1 MKTEQVAKDFM
12 KEYDLIKKGV
22 NLETITNVAISMG
35 YEVIYFNPNKEKHV
49 ELLKKATNGDFDNY
63 KKSFICEID
72 GKKIIFIVFFS
83 SDTDKV
89 YLLLHELAHLYMN
102 HTYKTGSSETR
113 KEIQANDFARCVI
126 NYKKKNHTAII
137 PISAIFITT
146 ISILSIS
153 TMLLYNITKSDQAP
167 HTPQQTIQSIS
178 PSPSPSP
185 VAVNVVIPS
194 EEPAVTPDEQDSVMV
209 SVTKTGDKYYRSDC
223 HYIVG
228 RSIFTLSIEKA
239 TNAGYTAC
247 TYCRPD
253 EK

>member
-49 ELLKKATNGDFDNY
+49 ELLKKATNGDFDNS

-72 GKKIIFIVFFS
+72 GKKTIFIVFFS

-89 YLLLHELAHLYMN
+89 YLLLHELAHLYMD

-113 KEIQANDFARCVI
+113 KEIQANDFAGCVM
-126 NYKKKNHTAII
+126 NYKKKKRTAII
-137 PISAIFITT
+137 SISAIFITT
-146 ISILSIS
+146 ISIIS
-153 TMLLYNITKSDQAP
+153 VSAMLLYNITKPDQASS
-167 HTPQQTIQSIS
+167 TPPQAIQSIS

-185 VAVNVVIPS
+185 IDVDVVIPS
-194 EEPAVTPDEQDSVMV
+194 EEPAVTADGQESVMV
-209 SVTKTGDKYYRSDC
+209 SVTKSGDKYHRPDC

-228 RSIFTLSIEKA
+228 RTVFTLSIEEAK
-239 TNAGYTAC
+239 NAGYTAC

-253 EK
+253 EL